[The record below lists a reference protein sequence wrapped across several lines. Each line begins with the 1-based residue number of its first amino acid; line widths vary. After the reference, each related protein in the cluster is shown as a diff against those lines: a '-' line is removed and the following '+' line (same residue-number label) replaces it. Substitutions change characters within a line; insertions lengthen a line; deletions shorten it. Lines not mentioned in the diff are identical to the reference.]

1 LKGSGD
7 RDQLFRPRRVVM
19 ANDSEDARLVEDCR
33 RGDDRAFEIL
43 VHRHSRTIFGAIY
56 RMVRHYEDARD
67 LSQTVFLKAYRE
79 LDSYD
84 PRYKFFSWIYRI
96 ALNEALNHVKRA
108 GRHEPLGDAE
118 VVSGRSG
125 PERVAEGSETS
136 RLVQEALMRVKPDFR
151 AVLVL
156 RHFMDCSYQDIASI
170 LGIPEKTVK
179 SRLFD
184 ARRELREL
192 LSERGVRR

>member
-1 LKGSGD
+1 MRGVEA
-7 RDQLFRPRRVVM
+7 RDQLFRPRHVVM
-19 ANDSEDARLVEDCR
+19 ANDSDDARLVEDCR

-43 VHRHSRTIFGAIY
+43 VHRHGRAVFSAIY
-56 RMVRHYEDARD
+56 RLVHHYEDSRD

-79 LDSYD
+79 LRSYD

-96 ALNEALNHVKRA
+96 AVNEALNHLKRA
-108 GRHEPLGDAE
+108 GRQEPLGDAE
-118 VVSGRSG
+118 VVSERSG
-125 PERVAEGSETS
+125 PDHAAEGSETS
-136 RLVQEALMRVKPDFR
+136 RLVQEALMSIKPDFR

-156 RHFMDCSYQDIASI
+156 RHFMDCSYQDIATI
-170 LGIPEKTVK
+170 LEIPEKTVK

-184 ARRELREL
+184 ARRELRDL